1 LPRDE
6 YNYNSTRFIQL
17 RMEVGGTSVK
27 NKNKSSTVGKPLLYI
42 AQVSMELAAPKI
54 KRIILTNFENEDRK
68 ERSNRN
74 ENAVSSA
81 VEEVIEQQEEQQEEQ
96 VEEKIEE
103 EEQVQ
108 EQQEPVRTVPY
119 NKSFKDMNNDEKI
132 HFLLNRPH
140 YIPKVRCRIKT
151 ATVSYIGSI
160 ISYRNGI
167 VSIMPQNSMRDIK
180 LSIDDIQSISM
191 AGF

>member
-1 LPRDE
+1 
-6 YNYNSTRFIQL
+6 
-17 RMEVGGTSVK
+17 MEVGGTSVK

-42 AQVSMELAAPKI
+42 AQVSLELAAPKI
-54 KRIILTNFENEDRK
+54 KRIILTNFENEDQK
-68 ERSNRN
+68 EESNRN
-74 ENAVSSA
+74 ENVVSSA
-81 VEEVIEQQEEQQEEQ
+81 VEEVIEEQQEQQEEQ

-119 NKSFKDMNNDEKI
+119 NKSFKDMNNEEKI

-151 ATVSYIGSI
+151 ATVSYVGSI

-167 VSIMPQNSMRDIK
+167 VAIMPPNSMRDIK

>member
-1 LPRDE
+1 
-6 YNYNSTRFIQL
+6 
-17 RMEVGGTSVK
+17 MK

-42 AQVSMELAAPKI
+42 TQVSLELAAPKI
-54 KRIILTNFENEDRK
+54 KRIILTNFENEDQK
-68 ERSNRN
+68 EKSNRQ
-74 ENAVSSA
+74 ENIVSSA
-81 VEEVIEQQEEQQEEQ
+81 VEEVIEQEEQQ

-103 EEQVQ
+103 KEEQEEQ
-108 EQQEPVRTVPY
+108 EPEPVRTVPY

-151 ATVSYIGSI
+151 ATVSYVGSI

-167 VSIMPQNSMRDIK
+167 VSIMPQNSMRDIR

>member
-1 LPRDE
+1 
-6 YNYNSTRFIQL
+6 
-17 RMEVGGTSVK
+17 MEVGGTSVK

-42 AQVSMELAAPKI
+42 AQVSLELAAPKI

-68 ERSNRN
+68 EERNRN
-74 ENAVSSA
+74 ENVVSSA
-81 VEEVIEQQEEQQEEQ
+81 MEEVIEQQEQQEEEQQEEQ

-119 NKSFKDMNNDEKI
+119 NKSFKDMNNEEKI

-151 ATVSYIGSI
+151 ATVSYVGSI

-167 VSIMPQNSMRDIK
+167 VAIMPPNSMRDIK
-180 LSIDDIQSISM
+180 LSIEDIQSISM

>member
-1 LPRDE
+1 
-6 YNYNSTRFIQL
+6 
-17 RMEVGGTSVK
+17 MEVGGTSV
-27 NKNKSSTVGKPLLYI
+27 KNKSSTVGKPLLYI
-42 AQVSMELAAPKI
+42 AQVNLELAAPKI

-68 ERSNRN
+68 EESNRN
-74 ENAVSSA
+74 ENVVSSA
-81 VEEVIEQQEEQQEEQ
+81 VEEVIEQQEEQQ
-96 VEEKIEE
+96 VEETIEE

-108 EQQEPVRTVPY
+108 EQQEQKEQQEPVRTVPY
-119 NKSFKDMNNDEKI
+119 NKSFKDMNNEEKI

-151 ATVSYIGSI
+151 ATVSYVGSI

-167 VSIMPQNSMRDIK
+167 VVIMPPNSMRDIR
-180 LSIDDIQSISM
+180 LSIEDIQSISM

>member
-1 LPRDE
+1 
-6 YNYNSTRFIQL
+6 
-17 RMEVGGTSVK
+17 MEVGGTSVK

-42 AQVSMELAAPKI
+42 AQVSLELAAPKI

-68 ERSNRN
+68 EESNRN
-74 ENAVSSA
+74 ENVVSSA
-81 VEEVIEQQEEQQEEQ
+81 VEEVIEQEEQQQEQEEQ
-96 VEEKIEE
+96 VEEKTEE

-108 EQQEPVRTVPY
+108 EQHEPVRTVPY
-119 NKSFKDMNNDEKI
+119 NKSFKDMNNEEKI

-151 ATVSYIGSI
+151 ATISYVGSI

-167 VSIMPQNSMRDIK
+167 VAIMPPNSMRDIR
-180 LSIDDIQSISM
+180 LSIEEIKSIDM

>member
-1 LPRDE
+1 
-6 YNYNSTRFIQL
+6 
-17 RMEVGGTSVK
+17 MEVGGTSVK

-42 AQVSMELAAPKI
+42 AQVSLELTAPKI

-68 ERSNRN
+68 EERNRN
-74 ENAVSSA
+74 ENVVSSA
-81 VEEVIEQQEEQQEEQ
+81 VEEVIEQQEQQEQQEEEQQEEQQ

-119 NKSFKDMNNDEKI
+119 NKSFKDMNNEEKI

-151 ATVSYIGSI
+151 ATVSYVGSI

-167 VSIMPQNSMRDIK
+167 VAIMPPNSMRDIK
-180 LSIDDIQSISM
+180 LSIEDIQSISM

>member
-1 LPRDE
+1 
-6 YNYNSTRFIQL
+6 
-17 RMEVGGTSVK
+17 MEVGGTSVK

-42 AQVSMELAAPKI
+42 AQVSLELAAPKI

-68 ERSNRN
+68 EERNRN
-74 ENAVSSA
+74 ENVVSSA
-81 VEEVIEQQEEQQEEQ
+81 VEEVIEQQEQQEEEQQEEQ
-96 VEEKIEE
+96 VEEKIEEKIEE

-119 NKSFKDMNNDEKI
+119 NKSFKDMNNEEKI

-151 ATVSYIGSI
+151 ATVSYVGSI

-167 VSIMPQNSMRDIK
+167 VAIMPPNSMRDIK
-180 LSIDDIQSISM
+180 LSIEDIQSISM

>member
-1 LPRDE
+1 
-6 YNYNSTRFIQL
+6 
-17 RMEVGGTSVK
+17 MEVGGTSVK

-42 AQVSMELAAPKI
+42 AQVSLELAAPKI

-68 ERSNRN
+68 EESNRN
-74 ENAVSSA
+74 ENVVSSA
-81 VEEVIEQQEEQQEEQ
+81 VEEVIEQEEQQQEQEQEEQ
-96 VEEKIEE
+96 VEEKTEE

-108 EQQEPVRTVPY
+108 EQHEPVRTVPY
-119 NKSFKDMNNDEKI
+119 NKSFKDMNNEEKI

-151 ATVSYIGSI
+151 ATISYVGSI

-167 VSIMPQNSMRDIK
+167 VAIMPPNSMRDVR
-180 LSIDDIQSISM
+180 LSIEEIKSIDM

>member
-1 LPRDE
+1 
-6 YNYNSTRFIQL
+6 
-17 RMEVGGTSVK
+17 MK

-42 AQVSMELAAPKI
+42 AQVSLELAAPKI
-54 KRIILTNFENEDRK
+54 KRIILTNFRNEDQKEESNRNENE
-68 ERSNRN
+68 N

-81 VEEVIEQQEEQQEEQ
+81 VEEVIEQQEEQQ

-119 NKSFKDMNNDEKI
+119 NKSFKDMNNEEKI

-151 ATVSYIGSI
+151 TTVSYIGSI

-167 VSIMPQNSMRDIK
+167 VAIMPPNSMRDIR
-180 LSIDDIQSISM
+180 LSIEEIKSIDM

>member
-1 LPRDE
+1 
-6 YNYNSTRFIQL
+6 
-17 RMEVGGTSVK
+17 MEVGGTSVK

-42 AQVSMELAAPKI
+42 TQVSLELAAPKI
-54 KRIILTNFENEDRK
+54 KRIILTNFENEDQK
-68 ERSNRN
+68 EKSNRQ
-74 ENAVSSA
+74 ENIVRSA
-81 VEEVIEQQEEQQEEQ
+81 VEEVIEQEQQEEQQ

-103 EEQVQ
+103 EKEEKEEHIEQEEQ
-108 EQQEPVRTVPY
+108 EPEPEPVRTVPY

-151 ATVSYIGSI
+151 ATVSYVGSI
-160 ISYRNGI
+160 ISYRHGI
-167 VSIMPQNSMRDIK
+167 VSIMPQNSMRDIR

>member
-1 LPRDE
+1 
-6 YNYNSTRFIQL
+6 
-17 RMEVGGTSVK
+17 MEVGGTSVK

-42 AQVSMELAAPKI
+42 TQVSLELTAPKI
-54 KRIILTNFENEDRK
+54 KRIILTNFENEDQK
-68 ERSNRN
+68 EQSDRQ
-74 ENAVSSA
+74 ENIVSSA
-81 VEEVIEQQEEQQEEQ
+81 VEEVTEQEQQEEQQ

-103 EEQVQ
+103 EKEEHAEQEEQEQQ

-151 ATVSYIGSI
+151 TTVSYVGSI

-167 VSIMPQNSMRDIK
+167 VSIMPQNSMRDIR

>member
-1 LPRDE
+1 
-6 YNYNSTRFIQL
+6 
-17 RMEVGGTSVK
+17 MEVGGTSVK

-42 AQVSMELAAPKI
+42 TQVSLELTAPKI
-54 KRIILTNFENEDRK
+54 KRIILTNFENEDQK
-68 ERSNRN
+68 EQSDRQ
-74 ENAVSSA
+74 ENIVSSA
-81 VEEVIEQQEEQQEEQ
+81 VEEVIEQEQQEEQQ

-103 EEQVQ
+103 EKEEHAEQ
-108 EQQEPVRTVPY
+108 EEQEPVRTVPY
-119 NKSFKDMNNDEKI
+119 NKSFKDMNNDERI

-160 ISYRNGI
+160 MSYRNGI

>member
-1 LPRDE
+1 
-6 YNYNSTRFIQL
+6 
-17 RMEVGGTSVK
+17 VGGTSVK

-42 AQVSMELAAPKI
+42 AQVSLELAAPKI
-54 KRIILTNFENEDRK
+54 KRIILTNFENENQK
-68 ERSNRN
+68 EKSNRN
-74 ENAVSSA
+74 ENIVSSA
-81 VEEVIEQQEEQQEEQ
+81 VEEVIEQQQEQQQDQQENQQVEEEEKEEHAEQEEQ
-96 VEEKIEE
+96 
-103 EEQVQ
+103 EQ
-108 EQQEPVRTVPY
+108 VRTVPY

-167 VSIMPQNSMRDIK
+167 VAIMPPNSMRDIR
-180 LSIDDIQSISM
+180 LSIEDIKSIDM

>member
-1 LPRDE
+1 
-6 YNYNSTRFIQL
+6 
-17 RMEVGGTSVK
+17 MEVGGTSVK

-42 AQVSMELAAPKI
+42 AQVNLELAAPKI

-68 ERSNRN
+68 EESNRN
-74 ENAVSSA
+74 ENVVSSA
-81 VEEVIEQQEEQQEEQ
+81 VEEVIEQEQEQQEEQQ

-108 EQQEPVRTVPY
+108 EQPEPVRTVPY

-151 ATVSYIGSI
+151 ATVSYVGSI

-167 VSIMPQNSMRDIK
+167 VSIMPQNSMRDIR

>member
-1 LPRDE
+1 
-6 YNYNSTRFIQL
+6 
-17 RMEVGGTSVK
+17 MEVGGTSVK

-42 AQVSMELAAPKI
+42 AQVSLELAAPKI

-68 ERSNRN
+68 EERNRN
-74 ENAVSSA
+74 ETVVSSA
-81 VEEVIEQQEEQQEEQ
+81 VEEVIEQQEEQEHQEEQ
-96 VEEKIEE
+96 VEEKIEEKIEE

-119 NKSFKDMNNDEKI
+119 NKSFKDMNNEEKI

-151 ATVSYIGSI
+151 ATLSYVGSI

-167 VSIMPQNSMRDIK
+167 VAIMPPNSMRDIK
-180 LSIDDIQSISM
+180 LSIDEIQSISM

>member
-1 LPRDE
+1 
-6 YNYNSTRFIQL
+6 
-17 RMEVGGTSVK
+17 MEVGGTSVK

-42 AQVSMELAAPKI
+42 TQVSLELAAPKI
-54 KRIILTNFENEDRK
+54 KRIILTNFENEDQK
-68 ERSNRN
+68 EKSNRQ
-74 ENAVSSA
+74 ENIVRSA
-81 VEEVIEQQEEQQEEQ
+81 VEEVIEQEQQEEQQ

-103 EEQVQ
+103 EKEEHIEQEEQ
-108 EQQEPVRTVPY
+108 EPEPEPVRTVPY

-151 ATVSYIGSI
+151 ATVSYVGSI
-160 ISYRNGI
+160 ISYRHGI
-167 VSIMPQNSMRDIK
+167 VSIMPQNSMRDIR

>member
-1 LPRDE
+1 
-6 YNYNSTRFIQL
+6 
-17 RMEVGGTSVK
+17 MEVGGTSVK

-42 AQVSMELAAPKI
+42 AQVSLELAAPKI
-54 KRIILTNFENEDRK
+54 KRIILTNFENEDQK
-68 ERSNRN
+68 EESNRN
-74 ENAVSSA
+74 ENVVSSA
-81 VEEVIEQQEEQQEEQ
+81 VEEVIEQEEQQEEQ
-96 VEEKIEE
+96 VEQVEEKTEE

-108 EQQEPVRTVPY
+108 VQHEPVRTVPY
-119 NKSFKDMNNDEKI
+119 NKSFKDMNNEEKI

-151 ATVSYIGSI
+151 ATISYVGSI

-167 VSIMPQNSMRDIK
+167 VAIMPPNSMRDIR
-180 LSIDDIQSISM
+180 LSIEEIKSIDM

>member
-1 LPRDE
+1 
-6 YNYNSTRFIQL
+6 
-17 RMEVGGTSVK
+17 MEVGGTSVK

-42 AQVSMELAAPKI
+42 AQVSLELAAPKI

-68 ERSNRN
+68 EESTRN
-74 ENAVSSA
+74 ENVVSSA
-81 VEEVIEQQEEQQEEQ
+81 VEEVIEQEEQQEEQEEQ
-96 VEEKIEE
+96 VEEKTEE

-108 EQQEPVRTVPY
+108 EQHEPVRTVPY
-119 NKSFKDMNNDEKI
+119 NKSFKDMNNEEKI

-151 ATVSYIGSI
+151 ATISYVGSI

-167 VSIMPQNSMRDIK
+167 VAIMPPNSMRDIR
-180 LSIDDIQSISM
+180 LSIEEIKSIDM

>member
-1 LPRDE
+1 
-6 YNYNSTRFIQL
+6 
-17 RMEVGGTSVK
+17 MEVGGTSVK

-42 AQVSMELAAPKI
+42 AQVNLELAAPKI

-68 ERSNRN
+68 EESNRN
-74 ENAVSSA
+74 ENIVSSA
-81 VEEVIEQQEEQQEEQ
+81 VEEVIEQQEEQQ

-108 EQQEPVRTVPY
+108 EQQEQKEQHEPVRTVPY
-119 NKSFKDMNNDEKI
+119 NKSFKDMNNEEKI

-140 YIPKVRCRIKT
+140 YIPKIRCRIKT
-151 ATVSYIGSI
+151 ATVSYVGSI

-167 VSIMPQNSMRDIK
+167 VAIMLPNSMRDIK

>member
-1 LPRDE
+1 
-6 YNYNSTRFIQL
+6 
-17 RMEVGGTSVK
+17 MK

-42 AQVSMELAAPKI
+42 AQVSLELAAPKI

-68 ERSNRN
+68 EESNRN
-74 ENAVSSA
+74 ENVVSSA
-81 VEEVIEQQEEQQEEQ
+81 VEEVIEQEEQQEEQ
-96 VEEKIEE
+96 VEEKTEE

-108 EQQEPVRTVPY
+108 EQREPVRTVPY
-119 NKSFKDMNNDEKI
+119 NKSFKDMNNEEKI

-151 ATVSYIGSI
+151 ATISYVGSI

-167 VSIMPQNSMRDIK
+167 VAIMPPNSMRDIR
-180 LSIDDIQSISM
+180 LSIEEIKSIDM

>member
-1 LPRDE
+1 
-6 YNYNSTRFIQL
+6 
-17 RMEVGGTSVK
+17 MEVGGTSVK

-42 AQVSMELAAPKI
+42 AQVSLELAAPKI

-68 ERSNRN
+68 EESTRN
-74 ENAVSSA
+74 ENVVSSA
-81 VEEVIEQQEEQQEEQ
+81 VEEVIEQEEQQEEQ
-96 VEEKIEE
+96 EEEQVEEKTEE

-108 EQQEPVRTVPY
+108 EQHEPVRTVPY
-119 NKSFKDMNNDEKI
+119 NKSFKDMNNEEKI

-151 ATVSYIGSI
+151 ATISYVGSI

-167 VSIMPQNSMRDIK
+167 VAIMPPNSMRDIR
-180 LSIDDIQSISM
+180 LSIEEIKSIDM

>member
-1 LPRDE
+1 
-6 YNYNSTRFIQL
+6 
-17 RMEVGGTSVK
+17 MEVGGTSVK

-42 AQVSMELAAPKI
+42 AQVILELAAPKI

-68 ERSNRN
+68 EESNRN
-74 ENAVSSA
+74 ENVVSSA
-81 VEEVIEQQEEQQEEQ
+81 VEVIEQEEQQQEQEEQ
-96 VEEKIEE
+96 VEEKTEE

-108 EQQEPVRTVPY
+108 EQKEPVRTVPY
-119 NKSFKDMNNDEKI
+119 NKSFKDMNNEEKI

-151 ATVSYIGSI
+151 ATVSYVGSI

-167 VSIMPQNSMRDIK
+167 VAIMPPNSMRDIR
-180 LSIDDIQSISM
+180 LSIEEIKSIDM

>member
-1 LPRDE
+1 
-6 YNYNSTRFIQL
+6 
-17 RMEVGGTSVK
+17 MEVGGTSVK

-42 AQVSMELAAPKI
+42 AQVSLELAAPKI
-54 KRIILTNFENEDRK
+54 KRIILTNFENEDQK
-68 ERSNRN
+68 EQSNKQ
-74 ENAVSSA
+74 ENIVSGA
-81 VEEVIEQQEEQQEEQ
+81 VEEVIEQEQQEEQQ

-103 EEQVQ
+103 EEKEEHAEHAEQ
-108 EQQEPVRTVPY
+108 EEQEQEPVRTVPH

-151 ATVSYIGSI
+151 ATVSYVGSI

-167 VSIMPQNSMRDIK
+167 VSIMPQNSMRDIR

>member
-1 LPRDE
+1 
-6 YNYNSTRFIQL
+6 
-17 RMEVGGTSVK
+17 MEVGGTSVK

-42 AQVSMELAAPKI
+42 AQVSLELTAPKI
-54 KRIILTNFENEDRK
+54 KRIILTNFENEDQK
-68 ERSNRN
+68 EQSNRN
-74 ENAVSSA
+74 ENIVSSA
-81 VEEVIEQQEEQQEEQ
+81 VEEVTEQEQQEEQQ

-103 EEQVQ
+103 EEKEAHAEQ
-108 EQQEPVRTVPY
+108 EQQEQQEQVRTVPY

-151 ATVSYIGSI
+151 ATVSYVGSI

-167 VSIMPQNSMRDIK
+167 VSIMPQNSMRDIR
-180 LSIDDIQSISM
+180 LSIDDIQSISIL
-191 AGF
+191 GF

>member
-1 LPRDE
+1 
-6 YNYNSTRFIQL
+6 
-17 RMEVGGTSVK
+17 MK

-42 AQVSMELAAPKI
+42 AQVNLELAAPKI

-68 ERSNRN
+68 EESNRN
-74 ENAVSSA
+74 ENIVSSA

-96 VEEKIEE
+96 QVEEKIEE

-108 EQQEPVRTVPY
+108 EQQEQKEQHEPVRTVPY
-119 NKSFKDMNNDEKI
+119 NKSFKDMNNEEKI

-140 YIPKVRCRIKT
+140 YIPKIRCRIKT
-151 ATVSYIGSI
+151 ATVSYVGSI

-167 VSIMPQNSMRDIK
+167 VAIMPPNSMRDIK

>member
-1 LPRDE
+1 
-6 YNYNSTRFIQL
+6 
-17 RMEVGGTSVK
+17 MEVGGTSVK

-42 AQVSMELAAPKI
+42 AQVSLELAAPKI
-54 KRIILTNFENEDRK
+54 KRIILTNFENENQK
-68 ERSNRN
+68 EKSNRN
-74 ENAVSSA
+74 ENIVSSA
-81 VEEVIEQQEEQQEEQ
+81 VEEVIEQQQEQQQDQQENQQ
-96 VEEKIEE
+96 VEEEE
-103 EEQVQ
+103 KEEHAEQEGQ
-108 EQQEPVRTVPY
+108 EQVRTVPY

-167 VSIMPQNSMRDIK
+167 VAIMPPNSMRDIR
-180 LSIDDIQSISM
+180 LSIEDIKSIDM

>member
-1 LPRDE
+1 
-6 YNYNSTRFIQL
+6 
-17 RMEVGGTSVK
+17 MEVGGTSVK

-42 AQVSMELAAPKI
+42 AQVSLELAAPKI
-54 KRIILTNFENEDRK
+54 KRIILTNFENEDRR
-68 ERSNRN
+68 EESNRNENEN

-81 VEEVIEQQEEQQEEQ
+81 VEEVIEQQEQQEQQIEE
-96 VEEKIEE
+96 IEE
-103 EEQVQ
+103 EEQVQEQQ

-119 NKSFKDMNNDEKI
+119 NKSFKDMNNEEKI

-167 VSIMPQNSMRDIK
+167 VAIMPPNSMRDIR
-180 LSIDDIQSISM
+180 LSIEDIKSIDM

>member
-1 LPRDE
+1 
-6 YNYNSTRFIQL
+6 
-17 RMEVGGTSVK
+17 MEVGGTSVK

-42 AQVSMELAAPKI
+42 AQVSLELAAPKI
-54 KRIILTNFENEDRK
+54 KRIILTNFENEDQK
-68 ERSNRN
+68 EQSNRQ
-74 ENAVSSA
+74 ESIVSSA
-81 VEEVIEQQEEQQEEQ
+81 VEEVIEQEQQEEQQ

-103 EEQVQ
+103 EEKEEQTEQ
-108 EQQEPVRTVPY
+108 EQPEQQEPVRTVPY

-151 ATVSYIGSI
+151 ATVSYVGSI

-167 VSIMPQNSMRDIK
+167 VSIMPQNSMRDIR

>member
-1 LPRDE
+1 
-6 YNYNSTRFIQL
+6 
-17 RMEVGGTSVK
+17 MEVGGTSVK

-42 AQVSMELAAPKI
+42 AQVSLELAAPKI
-54 KRIILTNFENEDRK
+54 KRIILTNFENEDQK
-68 ERSNRN
+68 EQSNRQ
-74 ENAVSSA
+74 ENIVSSA
-81 VEEVIEQQEEQQEEQ
+81 VEEVLEQEQQEEQQ

-103 EEQVQ
+103 EEKEEHAEQ
-108 EQQEPVRTVPY
+108 EEQEPEPVRTAPY

-167 VSIMPQNSMRDIK
+167 VSIMPQNSMRDIR

>member
-1 LPRDE
+1 
-6 YNYNSTRFIQL
+6 
-17 RMEVGGTSVK
+17 MEVGGTSVK

-42 AQVSMELAAPKI
+42 TQVSLELAAPKI
-54 KRIILTNFENEDRK
+54 KRIILTNFENEDQK
-68 ERSNRN
+68 EQSNKQ
-74 ENAVSSA
+74 ENIVSSA
-81 VEEVIEQQEEQQEEQ
+81 VEEVIEQEQQEEQQ

-103 EEQVQ
+103 EEKEEHAEQ
-108 EQQEPVRTVPY
+108 EEQEPEPVRTVPY
-119 NKSFKDMNNDEKI
+119 NKSFKDMDNDEKI

-151 ATVSYIGSI
+151 ATVSYVGSI

-167 VSIMPQNSMRDIK
+167 VSIMPQNSMRDIR

>member
-1 LPRDE
+1 
-6 YNYNSTRFIQL
+6 
-17 RMEVGGTSVK
+17 MEVGGTSVK

-42 AQVSMELAAPKI
+42 AQVSLELAAPKI
-54 KRIILTNFENEDRK
+54 KRIILTNFENEDQK
-68 ERSNRN
+68 EQSDRQ
-74 ENAVSSA
+74 ENIVSSA
-81 VEEVIEQQEEQQEEQ
+81 VEEVLEQEQQEEQQ

-103 EEQVQ
+103 EEKEEHAEQ
-108 EQQEPVRTVPY
+108 EEQEPEPVRTVPY

-167 VSIMPQNSMRDIK
+167 VSIMPQNSMRDIR

>member
-1 LPRDE
+1 
-6 YNYNSTRFIQL
+6 
-17 RMEVGGTSVK
+17 MEVGGTSVK

-42 AQVSMELAAPKI
+42 AQVSLELAAPKI
-54 KRIILTNFENEDRK
+54 KRIILTNFENEDQK
-68 ERSNRN
+68 EQSNRN
-74 ENAVSSA
+74 ENIVSSA
-81 VEEVIEQQEEQQEEQ
+81 VEEVIEQEQQEEQQ

-103 EEQVQ
+103 VEKEEHAEQEEQ
-108 EQQEPVRTVPY
+108 EQQEQQEQVRTVPY
-119 NKSFKDMNNDEKI
+119 NKSFKDMNNEEKI

-151 ATVSYIGSI
+151 ATVSYVGSI

-180 LSIDDIQSISM
+180 LSIDDIQSIGM

>member
-1 LPRDE
+1 
-6 YNYNSTRFIQL
+6 
-17 RMEVGGTSVK
+17 MEVGGTSVK

-42 AQVSMELAAPKI
+42 AQVSLELAAPKI

-68 ERSNRN
+68 EESNRN
-74 ENAVSSA
+74 ENVVSSA
-81 VEEVIEQQEEQQEEQ
+81 VEEVIEQEQEQQEEQ
-96 VEEKIEE
+96 QVEGKIEE
-103 EEQVQ
+103 EEEEQVQEQQVQ

-119 NKSFKDMNNDEKI
+119 NKSFKDMNNEERI

-151 ATVSYIGSI
+151 ATVSYVGSI

-167 VSIMPQNSMRDIK
+167 VAIMPPNSMRDIK